1 MFQSFD
7 NSGFTDFDDYEDPTP
22 LIEAYHQDD
31 MDSGYQEPQEI
42 MDTLT
47 RSKSPRLTVST
58 PTRIEFPNMAPL
70 NMCPHITL
78 QRNHNKSTLLNRRV
92 TCDDASYGSVN
103 M

>member
-1 MFQSFD
+1 
-7 NSGFTDFDDYEDPTP
+7 
-22 LIEAYHQDD
+22 

-70 NMCPHITL
+70 NMCPHITTL

-92 TCDDASYGSVN
+92 TCDDGSYGGVN